1 MPITKRKPS
10 YLAWLALL
18 VSLSV
23 LSESQLVM
31 ADERSEQL
39 AAAADNAELDGYRVE
54 PVRVAPFQLQ
64 DHTGASFDRSR
75 LEGRWHLLMF
85 GFTNCP
91 DICPLH
97 LAFLNQTW
105 QKLKAAGYGTD
116 AMPQVVM
123 VSVDP
128 ERDSLEHLA
137 SYVSHFNQTFLG
149 VTGKPVEIKA
159 LESTLDTGHRLF
171 SPGVDGNY
179 DVMHGSSVYLIDP
192 QARVT
197 ARFRPPF
204 KAQRIAAAYHRFSG
218 KGS

>member
-1 MPITKRKPS
+1 MPIIKRKPS
-10 YLAWLALL
+10 HLAWLALL
-18 VSLSV
+18 ASLSV
-23 LSESQLVM
+23 MSASQLAM
-31 ADERSEQL
+31 ADERSRQL
-39 AAAADNAELDGYRVE
+39 EAAAGDAELDGYLVE
-54 PVRVAPFQLQ
+54 PVKVAPFQLK
-64 DHTGASFDRSR
+64 DHTGASFDRTQ

-85 GFTNCP
+85 GFTSCP

-97 LAFLNQTW
+97 LTFLNQAS

-128 ERDSLEHLA
+128 ERDSLENLA
-137 SYVSHFNQTFLG
+137 SYVSHFNDSFLG
-149 VTGKPVEIKA
+149 VTGEPGEIEA
-159 LESTLDTGHRLF
+159 LESSLDTGHRLF

-204 KAQRIAAAYHRFSG
+204 KAQRIAAAYHRFSRE
-218 KGS
+218 GS